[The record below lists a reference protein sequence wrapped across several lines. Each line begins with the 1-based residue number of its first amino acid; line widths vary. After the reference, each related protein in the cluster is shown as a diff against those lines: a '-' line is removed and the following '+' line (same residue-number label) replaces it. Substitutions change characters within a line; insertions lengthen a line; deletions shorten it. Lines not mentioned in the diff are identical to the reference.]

1 MDLREYQKWTR
12 STAIYNTVV
21 YPQLA
26 LAEEVG
32 EFLGKIAK
40 YHRDNTSLE
49 KLSEDLTKE
58 GGDILWQL
66 SRVLDDFGV
75 SIQDCLDQ
83 NVAKLESRKER
94 NKLSG
99 SGDNR

>member
-1 MDLREYQKWTR
+1 MNLTEYQEWTKT
-12 STAIYNTVV
+12 TAVYSGLV

-40 YHRDNTSLE
+40 FHRDRTDIDVLRQ
-49 KLSEDLTKE
+49 DLKKE

-66 SRVLDDFGV
+66 ARVLDDFG
-75 SIQDCLDQ
+75 IRMQDCLDG
-83 NVAKLESRKER
+83 NVEKLESRKNR
-94 NKLSG
+94 GVLQG

>member
-1 MDLREYQKWTR
+1 MTLDEFQEWTR
-12 STAIYNTVV
+12 TTAIYGDVT

-40 YHRDNTSLE
+40 YRRDKTSRSVLV
-49 KLSEDLTKE
+49 SDLKKE

-66 SRVLDDFGV
+66 ARVLDDYG
-75 SIQDCLDQ
+75 ILLQDCLDE
-83 NVAKLESRKER
+83 NVRKLEDRKAR
-94 NKLSG
+94 NVLSG